1 MIMRDKERTSEKS
14 PSVENFDAPAG
25 PARTSNDDFSARRML
40 SASSRDRLL
49 NLLPPIVRNN
59 LIDFFKYGII
69 GVFGTLLQT
78 GTLFIYVEKGHG
90 DPLIGSTLGFL
101 FSLLFS
107 YVANSRWTFK
117 KSERS
122 ASALVKYTVVS
133 CAGLLLNLLVLFLF
147 DRVFHWWYGYGQI
160 TSIVLVPIH
169 NFILNKAWAFRTPKR
184 EDR

>member
-1 MIMRDKERTSEKS
+1 MTIRDKGPTLPKSSSVQKFDDRTE
-14 PSVENFDAPAG
+14 SVG
-25 PARTSNDDFSARRML
+25 TSNDGFSARRT
-40 SASSRDRLL
+40 SSPTFRDRLL
-49 NLLPPIVRNN
+49 NLLPPIIRNN
-59 LIDFFKYGII
+59 LVDFFKYGVI

-90 DPLIGSTLGFL
+90 DPLVGSTLGFV

-107 YVANSRWTFK
+107 YMANSRWTFR

-184 EDR
+184 EGR

>member
-1 MIMRDKERTSEKS
+1 MTIRDKERTLQKS
-14 PSVENFDAPAG
+14 SFY
-25 PARTSNDDFSARRML
+25 
-40 SASSRDRLL
+40 DRLL
-49 NLLPPIVRNN
+49 NLFPPIIRNN
-59 LIDFFKYGII
+59 LVDFLKYGVI
-69 GVFGTLLQT
+69 GVIGTLLQT

-90 DPLIGSTLGFL
+90 DPLVGSTLGFI

-107 YVANSRWTFK
+107 YMANSRWTFR

-133 CAGLLLNLLVLFLF
+133 CAGLLLNLLILFLF
-147 DRVFHWWYGYGQI
+147 DRVFGWWYGYGQI
-160 TSIVLVPIH
+160 ASIVLVPIH

>member
-1 MIMRDKERTSEKS
+1 MTIRNKERILPKIASAK
-14 PSVENFDAPAG
+14 NFDDPAE
-25 PARTSNDDFSARRML
+25 PTRTSNDNFPSRRTPSL
-40 SASSRDRLL
+40 SFRDRLL
-49 NLLPPIVRNN
+49 NLLPPIIRNN
-59 LIDFFKYGII
+59 VVDFFKYGVI

-90 DPLIGSTLGFL
+90 DPLVGSTLGFI

-107 YVANSRWTFK
+107 YMANSRWTFK

-133 CAGLLLNLLVLFLF
+133 CAGLLLNLLILFLF

-184 EDR
+184 EGR